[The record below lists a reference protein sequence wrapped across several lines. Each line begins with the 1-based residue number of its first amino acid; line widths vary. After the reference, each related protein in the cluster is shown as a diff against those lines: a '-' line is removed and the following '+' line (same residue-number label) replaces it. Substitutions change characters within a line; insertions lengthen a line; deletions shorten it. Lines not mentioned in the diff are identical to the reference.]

1 MYRTSY
7 ATNNEE
13 EFNYGD
19 NGILTETSTKHTH
32 AARLGYIRLTRRK
45 GAPPAAI
52 RLLIKLERI
61 PREKIGFSTLL
72 QYRSERKLRS
82 APCTIVLI
90 HADDSKFP
98 LTAVV
103 LGIV

>member
-1 MYRTSY
+1 MQTQYLLGHSAINRTPVYRTSY

-32 AARLGYIRLTRRK
+32 AARLGYIRFTRRK

-72 QYRSERKLRS
+72 QYRSERKLRARS
-82 APCTIVLI
+82 
-90 HADDSKFP
+90 F
-98 LTAVV
+98 
-103 LGIV
+103 